1 MNNFFFGNTLPKN
14 EQQERES
21 SGSFKREFEKQIEDF
36 IENES
41 TLETNTKLEG
51 VLYWSNESNRN
62 EERLRK
68 SLKRLFFKNPKL
80 EEKYKLQ
87 SNDIDEQLKLFLND
101 YFTQNI
107 SMTCFAANLSIK
119 DEAEDRINLALRI
132 PYHGEFIE
140 YLPATSCIC
149 IRGYWGVRQPN
160 PVFIPED
167 IFTSFND
174 ESETLYEVE
183 LSASPSSL
191 RPHYRCT
198 DNILTKEL
206 AERLPAISVETAKRL
221 HDWQEFLSFKRQL
234 VDRRTIGLRYL
245 TCDLNEQNNLEF
257 LVVADNERLIKDAAK
272 VFRRKDL
279 EAFDLEI
286 SQENLRFALDT
297 KKTSRI
303 PRGQELGQLKGQIKK
318 LKVEETKKYSEQ
330 LSYLYEQGIT
340 DPILALIT
348 IEPSEDWK
356 NKLFNALHDIDDS
369 TEQSFGV
376 KTELELISET
386 LLQSIPT
393 QGFISFPS
401 VGDLALIKRHEQ
413 TVKNLRQNE
422 GCYSPYLSSYL
433 FDITKANPSKNTEQ
447 ISSWFNEDLN
457 EAQRQ
462 AVVKMMSAPDLCLV
476 QGPPGTG
483 KTTVIAEAILQ
494 LARKGESILL
504 ASQSHDAIDNA
515 LSCIQNQ
522 PELRAIRLARGKGKI
537 TEEGEGFVGD
547 KALERYYSSLNHHV
561 QQQWIEPEKNRN
573 NALKLL
579 EQWIKKSEFVDY
591 DLKKAQKDIAHIKAE
606 CEGTKDEIAQKRKDY
621 NTAFENYDS
630 LCNKIECTKRSITNI
645 ESGNWELLQGAHIAD
660 NGKALI
666 LALQSMSSLQL
677 KVEDYCINFDQF
689 KNENSSFLIANALLS
704 YWSSVTEKLPNIHT
718 DLIRLQSAGAG
729 SLRDDLTKEKISK
742 LKEREAKLAD
752 LMDENDSEE
761 LTGQWKQVRKEI
773 RTLQKQSTGLDFS
786 NYDCFID
793 ATDIVNV
800 TDASH
805 TYQVLSQ
812 RVVNLESLNHQ
823 ISEQVQ
829 FIVEQQKRWVSESL
843 TCVEP
848 TDSELKQAESLYKK
862 LEQDLINKREH
873 LDELTV
879 QAEKLLIERDLEPN
893 SNFAECLSIAKQEFE
908 EQKYT
913 MMEEAKEQGPWL
925 SFMKDWSENLTA
937 DKPAQYD
944 WEHVSQ
950 SFVENCNLVAISC
963 NESDK
968 TLKDAGIESFDTV
981 IIDEVSKATPVELLL
996 PLMRARRA
1004 VLVGDHRQLPP
1015 VFQESQDAQAFT
1027 DKVEEAEE
1035 ENDNESLLT
1044 KDNLHRFEKMVTASL
1059 FKEHFENA
1067 DTSIK
1072 ERLTNQFRMH
1082 PQIMSLVNHFYD
1094 RQLAYGFDEK
1104 DKIKD
1109 ARKNTDEEKEVDKR
1123 HKHYLK
1129 FGNNKKRCLLETEDH
1144 VLWIDTSNDL
1154 KGKPFKENEDRTNRM
1169 EAKLIAQTLVEINK
1183 QYKQKGFN
1191 KSSKQKVGV
1200 VSFYAA
1206 QCRVI
1211 RDEIKKHNH
1220 GKMQFDA
1227 IHVEINTVIRYQ
1239 GKEKPIILMS
1249 LVRND
1254 GGPKD
1259 KRRSAKA
1266 NVARFEFINVAM
1278 SRAQNLLIIFG
1289 ARNMLE
1295 LRDVWLPNM
1304 DKPGKQ
1310 KKQVYRQIFAQ
1321 LDRDARI
1328 FDAIEMAEHFDKSNP
1343 VNKGVSQ

>member
-1 MNNFFFGNTLPKN
+1 MNSNFFGDIFQKN
-14 EQQERES
+14 EKQQESES
-21 SGSFKREFEKQIEDF
+21 FGSFKREVEKPLEDF

-41 TLETNTKLEG
+41 APEMNKKLEG

-80 EEKYKLQ
+80 EEKYKQ
-87 SNDIDEQLKLFLND
+87 QTNDIDEQLEQFLND
-101 YFTQNI
+101 YFVQNMP
-107 SMTCFAANLSIK
+107 MTCFVANLSIK
-119 DEAEDRINLALRI
+119 DEAEDRINLAIRI
-132 PYHGEFIE
+132 PNHGEFIE

-149 IRGYWGVRQPN
+149 IRGYWGVNQRN

-174 ESETLYEVE
+174 EAETAYEVE

-191 RPHYRCT
+191 RPEYRCT

-206 AERLPAISVETAKRL
+206 AEKLPAISVETAERL
-221 HDWQEFLSFKRQL
+221 QDWQEFLSFKRQL
-234 VDRRTIGLRYL
+234 VDRKTIGLRYL
-245 TCDLNEQNNLEF
+245 TCDFNEQNNLEF
-257 LVVADNERLIKDAAK
+257 LVVADNERLINEAAK

-286 SQENLRFALDT
+286 SQDNWRFELDS
-297 KKTSRI
+297 KKSNRI
-303 PRGQELGQLKGQIKK
+303 PRGQELGQLKGQIN
-318 LKVEETKKYSEQ
+318 KVKAKETKKYSEQ
-330 LSYLYEQGIT
+330 LSFLNDEGII
-340 DPILALIT
+340 DPILSLVT

-356 NKLFNALHDIDDS
+356 NKLDNALNDIDES
-369 TEQSFGV
+369 TEQSSQPLGG
-376 KTELELISET
+376 KTEFDLIVEA
-386 LLQSIPT
+386 LLQSIPA

-401 VGDLALIKRHEQ
+401 VGDLALIKRHDQ

-433 FDITKANPSKNTEQ
+433 FDITKANPSKNAEQ
-447 ISSWFNEDLN
+447 IPSWFNEQLN

-494 LARKGESILL
+494 LALKGETILL

-515 LSCIQNQ
+515 LSCIRNQ

-537 TEEGEGFVGD
+537 TEDGEGFTGD
-547 KALERYYSSLNHHV
+547 KALERYYSSLNHYV
-561 QQQWIEPEKNRN
+561 QQQWIEPQKNRDT
-573 NALKLL
+573 ALKLL
-579 EQWIKKSEFVDY
+579 EQWINKAEFVDA
-591 DLKKAQKDIAHIKAE
+591 DLEKAQQDTAQVKAE
-606 CEGTKDEIAQKRKDY
+606 CEGVEEEIAQKRKDL
-621 NTAFENYDS
+621 NAAFENYDS
-630 LCNKIECTKRSITNI
+630 LSNKIECTLRSISNL
-645 ESGNWELLQGAHIAD
+645 ESGNWELLQGSHLAD
-660 NGKALI
+660 NGKAII

-677 KVEDYCINFDQF
+677 KVEDFLINFNQF
-689 KNENSSFLIANALLS
+689 ENENSSFLIANALLS
-704 YWSSVTEKLPNIHT
+704 YWSTVTEKLPNIQT
-718 DLIRLQSAGAG
+718 DLIRLQSAGTG
-729 SLRDDLTKEKISK
+729 SLRDDSTKEKIAK
-742 LKEREAKLAD
+742 LQEREAELAD
-752 LMDENDSEE
+752 LMDENDSEK
-761 LTGQWKQVRKEI
+761 LTDQWKQVRKEI
-773 RTLQKQSTGLDFS
+773 RALQKQSKGLDLS

-793 ATDIVNV
+793 AKDIVNV

-812 RVVNLESLNHQ
+812 RVVDLESLNQ
-823 ISEQVQ
+823 KISEQVQ
-829 FIVEQQKRWVSESL
+829 LVIDQQNDWVRENQVVEQ
-843 TCVEP
+843 P
-848 TDSELKQAESLYKK
+848 TDSELKQAESRYKQ
-862 LEQDLINKREH
+862 LEQDLILKKER
-873 LDELTV
+873 LDEFTAL
-879 QAEKLLIERDLEPN
+879 ADKLLVERDLDPN
-893 SNFAECLSIAKQEFE
+893 SNFADCLSIAKQEFE
-908 EQKYT
+908 EQKYAV
-913 MMEEAKEQGPWL
+913 MEEVKEQGPWL
-925 SFMKDWSENLTA
+925 SFVKDWSENLTA

-950 SFVENCNLVAISC
+950 SFTENCNLVAISC

-1004 VLVGDHRQLPP
+1004 ILVGDHRQLPP

-1035 ENDNESLLT
+1035 EGENENLLT
-1044 KDNLHRFEKMVTASL
+1044 KENLHRFEKMVTASL

-1072 ERLTNQFRMH
+1072 ERLTTQYRMH
-1082 PQIMSLVNHFYD
+1082 PQIMSFVNHFYEGQLLCGNPSKD
-1094 RQLAYGFDEK
+1094 RSHNISLQSANNSLLAPK
-1104 DKIKD
+1104 
-1109 ARKNTDEEKEVDKR
+1109 
-1123 HKHYLK
+1123 
-1129 FGNNKKRCLLETEDH
+1129 DH

-1154 KGKPFKENEDRTNRM
+1154 KGKPFNESEDRTNRM
-1169 EAKLIAQTLVEINK
+1169 EAKLIAQTLVDINR
-1183 QYKQKGFN
+1183 QCEQQGFN
-1191 KSSKQKVGV
+1191 KSNKQVVGV

-1211 RDEIKKHNH
+1211 RDEIKKLNK

-1328 FDAIEMAEHFDKSNP
+1328 FDAIEVAEHFDKSGLS
-1343 VNKGVSQ
+1343 NKGVSQ